1 MLDLVP
7 ADSRVEQLTPS
18 DDTMRPRRNPLDDP
32 VHRPTFCCHWQQRV
46 GRWPVSP
53 PGGRGYGRE
62 MEDNGPGDGRSIEN
76 PQDEQRIQDEEPVKG
91 ETADD
96 AGTEDERVSEPGEG
110 LVTEEG
116 VNEPGT
122 KP

>member
-1 MLDLVP
+1 MADETP
-7 ADSRVEQLTPS
+7 A
-18 DDTMRPRRNPLDDP
+18 
-32 VHRPTFCCHWQQRV
+32 
-46 GRWPVSP
+46 
-53 PGGRGYGRE
+53 
-62 MEDNGPGDGRSIEN
+62 DGRSIG
-76 PQDEQRIQDEEPVKG
+76 DAAEESDMRDDGPVRG

-96 AGTEDERVSEPGEG
+96 AGEEGERVSEPGEG

>member
-1 MLDLVP
+1 M
-7 ADSRVEQLTPS
+7 AESGST
-18 DDTMRPRRNPLDDP
+18 
-32 VHRPTFCCHWQQRV
+32 
-46 GRWPVSP
+46 
-53 PGGRGYGRE
+53 
-62 MEDNGPGDGRSIEN
+62 PGDGRSIEN
-76 PQDEQRIQDEEPVKG
+76 PDDTVRVQDEEQVRG

-96 AGTEDERVSEPGEG
+96 AGSEGERVSEPGEG

>member
-1 MLDLVP
+1 VP
-7 ADSRVEQLTPS
+7 DK
-18 DDTMRPRRNPLDDP
+18 
-32 VHRPTFCCHWQQRV
+32 
-46 GRWPVSP
+46 
-53 PGGRGYGRE
+53 
-62 MEDNGPGDGRSIEN
+62 GPGDGRSIEN
-76 PQDEQRIQDEEPVKG
+76 PEDEARIQDEEPVKG

-96 AGTEDERVSEPGEG
+96 AGTEGERVSEPGEG